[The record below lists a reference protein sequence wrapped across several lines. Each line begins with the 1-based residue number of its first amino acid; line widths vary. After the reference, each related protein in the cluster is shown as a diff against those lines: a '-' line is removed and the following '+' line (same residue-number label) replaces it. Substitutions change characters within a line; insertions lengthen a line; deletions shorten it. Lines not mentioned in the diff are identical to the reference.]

1 MAGRSWSQRGTC
13 FCQRSTSTISAGK
26 QGIIEIHTSSIP
38 MKPMTPNWLKPRK
51 RVTVSEPYAMLAT
64 AEPTSSA
71 RNAFH
76 TASRR
81 ARSVA
86 MPRARNSL

>member
-1 MAGRSWSQRGTC
+1 MHVGRCLCSRSRSTTLAGR
-13 FCQRSTSTISAGK
+13 

-38 MKPMTPNWLKPRK
+38 KKPIMPNWLKPRNC
-51 RVTVSEPYAMLAT
+51 VTVSEPYAMLAT
-64 AEPTSSA
+64 PEPTSSA

-76 TASRR
+76 TASAR
-81 ARSVA
+81 AISGA